1 MCLIGFWISLSGS
14 RTSRI
19 SSSLSKSMSG
29 PQLALVSFSPSFH
42 YIYLLVEEVRSLRIQ
57 ISVPFGVAH
66 EPDRERVAITARF
79 LVPSACG
86 SSAIRFRQMDIRDKS
101 APPALC
107 VDRLV
112 AFQPGKCLD
121 GLPGLL
127 LGEAQVVEALEIEPK
142 LRARA
147 KEMSEAQS
155 GVARN
160 GARPIQD
167 LRDAIGRHVDLS
179 GQFSRAH
186 IE

>member
-1 MCLIGFWISLSGS
+1 MAAQRAPPVQIPKRSSGETVQPKTQLGTDNRDSESIFGKLGEKSGLKAHDTRSVSWLPTEIPTKAADLS
-14 RTSRI
+14 
-19 SSSLSKSMSG
+19 
-29 PQLALVSFSPSFH
+29 
-42 YIYLLVEEVRSLRIQ
+42 
-57 ISVPFGVAH
+57 
-66 EPDRERVAITARF
+66 
-79 LVPSACG
+79 
-86 SSAIRFRQMDIRDKS
+86 DKS

-112 AFQPGKCLD
+112 AFQPGKRLD
-121 GLPGLL
+121 GFSGLL

-160 GARPIQD
+160 SARPIQD

-179 GQFSRAH
+179 RQFSRAH
-186 IE
+186 IECF